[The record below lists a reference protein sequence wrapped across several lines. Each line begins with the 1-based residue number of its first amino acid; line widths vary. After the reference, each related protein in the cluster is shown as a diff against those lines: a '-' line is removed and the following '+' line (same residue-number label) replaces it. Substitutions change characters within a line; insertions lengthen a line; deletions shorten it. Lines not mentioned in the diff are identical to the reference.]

1 MNKWPWTKTEVRL
14 AKLKYCL
21 VLLPGARID
30 REWIMRPSRSLKG
43 AREAALHHDLDMNLI
58 DVVYDPSIPSDP
70 VPDSHSIQH
79 QSAASYTHQQSVPT
93 SRPSTSLVGL
103 GTSDRSRKLGS
114 LRQEQSSDKSED
126 SCINHQFS
134 SDKSS
139 ADDDEDGDEDEDE
152 EDSSADEDE
161 EEV

>member
-1 MNKWPWTKTEVRL
+1 
-14 AKLKYCL
+14 
-21 VLLPGARID
+21 
-30 REWIMRPSRSLKG
+30 
-43 AREAALHHDLDMNLI
+43 
-58 DVVYDPSIPSDP
+58 
-70 VPDSHSIQH
+70 
-79 QSAASYTHQQSVPT
+79 
-93 SRPSTSLVGL
+93 VGL